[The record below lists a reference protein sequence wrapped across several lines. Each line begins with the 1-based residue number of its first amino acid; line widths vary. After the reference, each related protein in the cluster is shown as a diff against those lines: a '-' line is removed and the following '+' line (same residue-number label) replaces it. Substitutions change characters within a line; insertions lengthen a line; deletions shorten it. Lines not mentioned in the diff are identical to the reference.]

1 MDVRDLKVFT
11 AVAEAGVVTRA
22 AAQLNTVQSNVTARL
37 HALEQ
42 ELGVLLFHRHSRG
55 MSLTAAGTHLQ
66 SYATKIL
73 ALVDEAKY
81 AVSDNGEP
89 KGMLRLGS
97 METTAAVRM
106 PSLLISFTKLY
117 PLIDV
122 NFYTGT
128 TGELVQD
135 VLDRKLD
142 GAFVAGPVSHRD
154 LESVVAFEEE
164 LTIATSRQVRSLD
177 HLIASSEEVRI
188 LMFRQGCVYRR
199 RLETLLGNRG
209 VAKVKVLEFG
219 TLEGLAWVRCGR
231 SRHYDVADFSGAAGH
246 EPRVSCDRC
255 GRGAHRN
262 GFRLSCG
269 KPCPLAIDPFPATLR
284 RACHAGPYDSFE
296 AGALDC
302 HELTRRQAPVC
313 CKRFTQSRSSLSSTA
328 TSSAAGIER
337 ASAAAC
343 PAHCAP

>member
-1 MDVRDLKVFT
+1 MDVRDLKVFA

-42 ELGVLLFHRHSRG
+42 ELGVLLFNRHSRG
-55 MSLTAAGTHLQ
+55 MSLTAAGMQLQ
-66 SYATKIL
+66 SYATKIF
-73 ALVDEAKY
+73 ALVDEAKH

-89 KGMLRLGS
+89 KGILRLGS

-117 PLIDV
+117 PQIDV

-128 TGELVQD
+128 TEELVQD

-142 GAFVAGPVSHRD
+142 GAFVAGPVLHRD
-154 LESVVAFEEE
+154 LKSVVAFEED
-164 LTIATSRQVRSLD
+164 LTIATSKQVRSLD

-219 TLEGLAWVRCGR
+219 TLEGLLGCV
-231 SRHYDVADFSGAAGH
+231 AAGLGITML
-246 EPRVSCDRC
+246 PTSVVRP
-255 GRGAHRN
+255 GAN
-262 GFRLSCG
+262 L
-269 KPCPLAIDPFPATLR
+269 
-284 RACHAGPYDSFE
+284 ACHAIDADEARIETVFVSRAGSYTHSPLTHFQRHFE
-296 AGALDC
+296 
-302 HELTRRQAPVC
+302 ERVTPAPSIPL
-313 CKRFTQSRSSLSSTA
+313 R
-328 TSSAAGIER
+328 
-337 ASAAAC
+337 
-343 PAHCAP
+343 PARLIAMS

>member
-42 ELGVLLFHRHSRG
+42 ELGVLLFNRHSRG

-128 TGELVQD
+128 TEELVQD

-219 TLEGLAWVRCGR
+219 TLEGLIGCV
-231 SRHYDVADFSGAAGH
+231 AAGLGITML
-246 EPRVSCDRC
+246 PTSVVRPGV
-255 GRGAHRN
+255 N
-262 GFRLSCG
+262 L
-269 KPCPLAIDPFPATLR
+269 
-284 RACHAGPYDSFE
+284 ACHAIDAHEARIETVFVSRAGSHAHSPLTHFRRHFE
-296 AGALDC
+296 
-302 HELTRRQAPVC
+302 ERVTPAPTIPL
-313 CKRFTQSRSSLSSTA
+313 R
-328 TSSAAGIER
+328 
-337 ASAAAC
+337 
-343 PAHCAP
+343 PARLIAMS